1 VAKLISD
8 WIFKNKFSR
17 FGHKVLIRNETSHTV
32 LLKSNLITLRELKE
46 NGLNL
51 EIPKDSCQKGHNL
64 TIFLLNIHTKSPSI
78 LPPGHLKEATF
89 EAMSK
94 VVSIEK
100 GTDKESTILIE
111 VLFTQYEILEW
122 KKILSA
128 YEKNQENI
136 NNIIMSPHA
145 IRDEE

>member
-8 WIFKNKFSR
+8 WILKNKFSR

-32 LLKSNLITLRELKE
+32 LLKSNLITIRELRENSLS
-46 NGLNL
+46 L
-51 EIPKDSCQKGHNL
+51 EIPKDPCQKGHNL

-94 VVSIEK
+94 VISIEK
-100 GTDKESTILIE
+100 GTDKENTIIIE
-111 VLFTQYEILEW
+111 ALFTQYEIVEW
-122 KKILSA
+122 KKILSS

-136 NNIIMSPHA
+136 NNIIMGTHA
-145 IRDEE
+145 VKDEE